1 MSSPRRLGLWAIVVC
16 AAVLP
21 LAAQKSKPAPK
32 SVPPTITVAVD
43 ASEAPRKIF
52 HAHLSIPASPG
63 TLTLYYPKWIPGE
76 HGPTGPIQDL
86 AGLKFTANGQTL
98 KWRRDLLDG
107 WKFYVEVPAGASTVN
122 ASLDFISP
130 TGEEGLFTGGASAT
144 DRMTVLSWNTVLL
157 YPAGYTTDEL
167 TYQASLRL
175 PEGWKFG
182 TPLPVASQ
190 SGAELKF
197 NPVPLTML
205 VDSPVIAGE
214 YLRVVPLS
222 ENPRQEMDIAADSPG
237 DLDAPQDELDHYKT
251 LTDQALK
258 LFGAQHFRDYHFL
271 YSLSNHVAHFGL
283 EHHESNDSRSS
294 ERSLVD
300 ADPRLLASGLLSHE
314 YVHSWNGK
322 YRRPADLATSD
333 YEKPMQDDLLW
344 VYEGLTS
351 YLGDTLGARSAIRT
365 PDQFR
370 DNLAFMA
377 ARLDHVPGR
386 AWRNLQDTADGVPS
400 MQGAPLQ
407 WQSWRREVDYYDE
420 DVLNWLWVDTIIRE
434 QTHDQKSMDD
444 FCHLFHGGKSGPPQV
459 KTYTFDDVVA
469 TLNQVTPYDWRG
481 FWTERLTNHGPGAPL
496 TGIERSGWKL
506 VYDETPSE
514 LVKALKREY
523 KEINAEYSIG
533 LLLDESGKI
542 IDTVEGMPAAKAG
555 IGPGMMLVAVNG
567 FRFTADSLS
576 DTLRAGKNSSEPLE
590 LLVENTDHYKTY
602 KLDYHGGEKY
612 PHLVRDES
620 KPDVLT
626 EIITAK

>member
-1 MSSPRRLGLWAIVVC
+1 MTSRHLWLWVIVVC

-21 LAAQKSKPAPK
+21 VGAQKNKATPKPAA
-32 SVPPTITVAVD
+32 PTITLAVD
-43 ASEAPRKIF
+43 ASDAPRKIF
-52 HAHLSIPASPG
+52 HAQLTIPATPG

-107 WKFYVEVPAGASTVN
+107 WTLHVEVPAGVSSVN

-130 TGEEGLFTGGASAT
+130 TGQDEGIFTGGESAT
-144 DRMTVLSWNTVLL
+144 DKMTVLSWNTVLL
-157 YPAGYTTDEL
+157 YPAGWATDDL
-167 TYQASLRL
+167 TYNASLRL

-182 TPLPVASQ
+182 TPLPLASQ
-190 SGAELKF
+190 FGAVLNF
-197 NPVPLTML
+197 NPVSLTML
-205 VDSPVIAGE
+205 VDSPVIAGQ

-237 DLDAPQDELDHYKT
+237 DLAAPQNVLDHYKT

-283 EHHESNDSRSS
+283 EHHESNDSRST

-322 YRRPADLATSD
+322 YRRPADLTTPD

-351 YLGDTLGARSAIRT
+351 YLGDTLSARSGIRT

-370 DNLAFMA
+370 DNLALMS

-386 AWRNLQDTADGVPS
+386 TWRNLQDTADAVPS
-400 MQGAPLQ
+400 MQGAPPQ
-407 WQSWRREVDYYDE
+407 WESWRRTVDYYEE
-420 DVLNWLWVDTIIRE
+420 DVLNWLWVDTIIRQ
-434 QTHDQKSMDD
+434 QTHNQKSMDD
-444 FCHLFHGGKSGPPQV
+444 FCRLFQGGQSGPPEV

-469 TLNQVTPYDWRG
+469 TLNQVTAYDWRG
-481 FWTERLTNHGPGAPL
+481 FWTERLTNPGPGAPL
-496 TGIERSGWKL
+496 TGIEQSGWKL

-514 LVKALKREY
+514 LVKARWREL

-533 LLLDESGKI
+533 LLLDESGNI
-542 IDTVEGMPAAKAG
+542 VDTVEGMLAAQGG
-555 IGPGMMLVAVNG
+555 IGPGMKIVAVNG
-567 FRFTADSLS
+567 QRFTADRLG
-576 DTLRAGKNSSEPLE
+576 DALKAGKNSSDPLE
-590 LLVENTDHYKTY
+590 LLVENTDYYKTY

-626 EIITAK
+626 EIITAR